1 MILAGGRSSSGPGG
15 AESHWAGLVHEILRP
30 LQDLC
35 TEIQR
40 IVFPAVP
47 PRYFPHCLAP
57 LSGTNCAAQTM
68 LLRSW
73 HCPIWPWTEE
83 LSLQGRREIPNAS
96 VLCFLL
102 KSLRACT
109 IGNGGNPGGRRLSA
123 SGFLVLVFI
132 HRCQAARPQLP
143 PPAASSQLRQPWT
156 PSNHNCTLCWAQF
169 VPASVRSAER
179 MWTGHFV
186 AVDSS
191 MAVYGWGDRNSV
203 FPLDSFLRPVWPF
216 PAKLSSYRYVRY
228 VLLFISIL
236 SCFLARDAF
245 FFVFADACKRLRC
258 FCLPA
263 HAVWTPE
270 GMNTLFPMF
279 ENSLLKKHCELFV
292 FCVKQWLQSASTEAR
307 LVGALC
313 V

>member
-1 MILAGGRSSSGPGG
+1 MILTGGRSSSGPGG

-30 LQDLC
+30 LKDLC
-35 TEIQR
+35 TETQR

-47 PRYFPHCLAP
+47 PSYFPHCLAP
-57 LSGTNCAAQTM
+57 LSGTNCAAQIM

-191 MAVYGWGDRNSV
+191 MAVCGWGDRNSV
-203 FPLDSFLRPVWPF
+203 FPLDSFLWPVWPF
-216 PAKLSSYRYVRY
+216 PAKLSGYRYVRY

-245 FFVFADACKRLRC
+245 FLCLLMLANGFGVFACQR
-258 FCLPA
+258 
-263 HAVWTPE
+263 
-270 GMNTLFPMF
+270 MQF
-279 ENSLLKKHCELFV
+279 ELLKGWAPYFQCLKTPCFEKTLWTV
-292 FCVKQWLQSASTEAR
+292 R
-307 LVGALC
+307 ILC
-313 V
+313 